1 MSDSST
7 PQKALEAVQGSRH
20 AGAARVLGYAE
31 KQAAW
36 LKEVEQRERR
46 AERKVTRKKRLRLAG
61 KVTAFLVVFTLIIGV
76 IIAAVMGIAHLS
88 QEASK
93 NAQVAASASASA
105 TPSATPSPT
114 PSSTPSPTPTSASPK
129 PSPSRSSAS
138 PTPTPSATC
147 EIRDSS
153 KALNSVGDDSNGVT
167 VSGDCFNHEGHSKL
181 RGTIFTAIILISI
194 LAMVGIIHQ
203 GVRQGSVR
211 MIIVPVVLIVIVGLA
226 LNLALQVLL

>member
-7 PQKALEAVQGSRH
+7 SQKALEAVQGSRY

-46 AERKVTRKKRLRLAG
+46 AERKVTRKKHLRLAG
-61 KVTAFLVVFTLIIGV
+61 KVTAFLVVSALIIGAIV
-76 IIAAVMGIAHLS
+76 AAVMGIAHLS

-114 PSSTPSPTPTSASPK
+114 PSSTPSPSPTSASPK
-129 PSPSRSSAS
+129 PSPKPTEKCLSR
-138 PTPTPSATC
+138 
-147 EIRDSS
+147 EERI
-153 KALNSVGDDSNGVT
+153 
-167 VSGDCFNHEGHSKL
+167 
-181 RGTIFTAIILISI
+181 GTIGGNPESEYCKTQESIAKAKSMLQVAIPLIAL
-194 LAMVGIIHQ
+194 LALLPVAQIGARTGNFAGTLVAFIII
-203 GVRQGSVR
+203 
-211 MIIVPVVLIVIVGLA
+211 IIVGMLLMYAVN
-226 LNLALQVLL
+226 NLL

>member
-7 PQKALEAVQGSRH
+7 PQKALEAVQASRY
-20 AGAARVLGYAE
+20 AGAARILGYTE

-61 KVTAFLVVFTLIIGV
+61 KVTAFLIVFALIIGAIV
-76 IIAAVMGIAHLS
+76 AAVMGIAHIS

-114 PSSTPSPTPTSASPK
+114 PSSTPSPSPTSASPK
-129 PSPSRSSAS
+129 PSPK
-138 PTPTPSATC
+138 PTEKCLTR
-147 EIRDSS
+147 EERI
-153 KALNSVGDDSNGVT
+153 
-167 VSGDCFNHEGHSKL
+167 
-181 RGTIFTAIILISI
+181 GTIGGNPESEYCKNQESIAKTKRMLQVAIPLIAL
-194 LAMVGIIHQ
+194 LALLPVAQIGARTGNFAGTLVAFIII
-203 GVRQGSVR
+203 
-211 MIIVPVVLIVIVGLA
+211 IIVGMLLMYAVN
-226 LNLALQVLL
+226 NLL

>member
-7 PQKALEAVQGSRH
+7 PQKALEAVQGSRY

-61 KVTAFLVVFTLIIGV
+61 KVTAFLVVFALIIGA
-76 IIAAVMGIAHLS
+76 IIAAGMGIAHLS

-129 PSPSRSSAS
+129 PSPKPTEKCLSRK
-138 PTPTPSATC
+138 
-147 EIRDSS
+147 ERI
-153 KALNSVGDDSNGVT
+153 
-167 VSGDCFNHEGHSKL
+167 
-181 RGTIFTAIILISI
+181 GTIGGNPESEYCKTQESIAKAKSMLQVAIPLIAL
-194 LAMVGIIHQ
+194 LALLPVAQIGARTGNFAGTLVAFIII
-203 GVRQGSVR
+203 
-211 MIIVPVVLIVIVGLA
+211 IIVGMLLMYAVN
-226 LNLALQVLL
+226 NLL

>member
-7 PQKALEAVQGSRH
+7 PQKALEAVQASRY

-46 AERKVTRKKRLRLAG
+46 AERKVACKKRLRLAG
-61 KVTAFLVVFTLIIGV
+61 KVTAFLIAFALIISV

-105 TPSATPSPT
+105 TPSPSPT
-114 PSSTPSPTPTSASPK
+114 PSSTPSPSPTSASPK
-129 PSPSRSSAS
+129 PTEKCLTREERIGTIGGSPESEY
-138 PTPTPSATC
+138 C
-147 EIRDSS
+147 KNQES
-153 KALNSVGDDSNGVT
+153 KAKIKG
-167 VSGDCFNHEGHSKL
+167 
-181 RGTIFTAIILISI
+181 
-194 LAMVGIIHQ
+194 M
-203 GVRQGSVR
+203 
-211 MIIVPVVLIVIVGLA
+211 
-226 LNLALQVLL
+226 LQVAIPLIALLSLFSVMMTGFRSGNSSGALVTFIIIIIAGMLLMYAVNNLL

>member
-7 PQKALEAVQGSRH
+7 PQKALEAVQASRY
-20 AGAARVLGYAE
+20 AGAAQVLGYAE

-46 AERKVTRKKRLRLAG
+46 AERKVARKKRLRLAG
-61 KVTAFLVVFTLIIGV
+61 KVTVFLVAFALIIGV

-114 PSSTPSPTPTSASPK
+114 PSSTPSPSPTSASPK
-129 PSPSRSSAS
+129 PSPKPTEKCLSR
-138 PTPTPSATC
+138 
-147 EIRDSS
+147 EERI
-153 KALNSVGDDSNGVT
+153 
-167 VSGDCFNHEGHSKL
+167 
-181 RGTIFTAIILISI
+181 GTIGGNPESEYCKTQESIAKAKSMLQVAIPLIAL
-194 LAMVGIIHQ
+194 LALLPVAQIGARTGNFAGTLVAFIII
-203 GVRQGSVR
+203 
-211 MIIVPVVLIVIVGLA
+211 IIVGMLLMYAVN
-226 LNLALQVLL
+226 NLL

>member
-7 PQKALEAVQGSRH
+7 PQKALEAVQASRY
-20 AGAARVLGYAE
+20 AGAAQVLGYAE

-46 AERKVTRKKRLRLAG
+46 AERKVARKKRLRLAG
-61 KVTAFLVVFTLIIGV
+61 KVTAFLVAFALIIGV

-114 PSSTPSPTPTSASPK
+114 PSSTPSPSPTSASPK
-129 PSPSRSSAS
+129 PSPKPTEKCLSR
-138 PTPTPSATC
+138 
-147 EIRDSS
+147 EERI
-153 KALNSVGDDSNGVT
+153 
-167 VSGDCFNHEGHSKL
+167 
-181 RGTIFTAIILISI
+181 GTIGGNPESEYCKTQESIAKAKSMLQVAIPLVAL
-194 LAMVGIIHQ
+194 LALLPVAQIGARTGNFAGTLVAFIII
-203 GVRQGSVR
+203 
-211 MIIVPVVLIVIVGLA
+211 IIVGMLLMYAVN
-226 LNLALQVLL
+226 NLL

>member
-7 PQKALEAVQGSRH
+7 PQKALEAVQASRY
-20 AGAARVLGYAE
+20 AGAAQVLGYAE

-61 KVTAFLVVFTLIIGV
+61 KVTAFLIAFALIIGI

-93 NAQVAASASASA
+93 NAQVATSASASA

-114 PSSTPSPTPTSASPK
+114 PTSASPK
-129 PSPSRSSAS
+129 PSPSPTLVCPTKSLDSIPGDGLDNGGSSSSMSDECAMREQIGMLRGAIQTMIVLAS
-138 PTPTPSATC
+138 LMGILLVFVKGMQYGSVKAMAVPIAL
-147 EIRDSS
+147 ILIIAA
-153 KALNSVGDDSNGVT
+153 ALNFAS
-167 VSGDCFNHEGHSKL
+167 
-181 RGTIFTAIILISI
+181 
-194 LAMVGIIHQ
+194 
-203 GVRQGSVR
+203 
-211 MIIVPVVLIVIVGLA
+211 
-226 LNLALQVLL
+226 QVLL

>member
-7 PQKALEAVQGSRH
+7 SQKALEAVQGSRY

-46 AERKVTRKKRLRLAG
+46 AERKVTRKKHLRLAG
-61 KVTAFLVVFTLIIGV
+61 KVTAFLVAFALIIGV

-114 PSSTPSPTPTSASPK
+114 PSSTPSPSPTSASPK
-129 PSPSRSSAS
+129 PSPKPTEKCLSR
-138 PTPTPSATC
+138 
-147 EIRDSS
+147 EERI
-153 KALNSVGDDSNGVT
+153 
-167 VSGDCFNHEGHSKL
+167 
-181 RGTIFTAIILISI
+181 GTIGGKPESEYCKTQESIAKAKSMLQVAIPLIAL
-194 LAMVGIIHQ
+194 LALLPVAQIGARTGNFAGTLVAFIII
-203 GVRQGSVR
+203 
-211 MIIVPVVLIVIVGLA
+211 IIVGMLLMYAVN
-226 LNLALQVLL
+226 NLL

>member
-7 PQKALEAVQGSRH
+7 PQKALEAVQASRY
-20 AGAARVLGYAE
+20 AGAAQVLGYTE

-46 AERKVTRKKRLRLAG
+46 AERKVARKKRLRLAG
-61 KVTAFLVVFTLIIGV
+61 KVTAFLVAFALIIGV

-114 PSSTPSPTPTSASPK
+114 PSSTPSPSPTSASPK
-129 PSPSRSSAS
+129 PSPKPTEKCLSR
-138 PTPTPSATC
+138 
-147 EIRDSS
+147 EERI
-153 KALNSVGDDSNGVT
+153 
-167 VSGDCFNHEGHSKL
+167 
-181 RGTIFTAIILISI
+181 GTIGGNPESEYCKTQESIAKAKSMLQVAIPLIAL
-194 LAMVGIIHQ
+194 LALLPVAQIGARTGNFAGTLVAFIII
-203 GVRQGSVR
+203 
-211 MIIVPVVLIVIVGLA
+211 IIVGMLLMYAVN
-226 LNLALQVLL
+226 NLL

>member
-7 PQKALEAVQGSRH
+7 PQKALEAVQASRY

-46 AERKVTRKKRLRLAG
+46 AERKVACKKRLRLAG
-61 KVTAFLVVFTLIIGV
+61 KVTAFLIAFALIISV

-105 TPSATPSPT
+105 TPSPSPT
-114 PSSTPSPTPTSASPK
+114 PSSTPSPSPTSASPK
-129 PSPSRSSAS
+129 PTPK
-138 PTPTPSATC
+138 PTEKCLTR
-147 EIRDSS
+147 EERI
-153 KALNSVGDDSNGVT
+153 
-167 VSGDCFNHEGHSKL
+167 
-181 RGTIFTAIILISI
+181 GTIGGSPESEYCKNQESMAKIKGMLQVAIPLIALLS
-194 LAMVGIIHQ
+194 LFSVMMTGFRSGNSSGALVTFIII
-203 GVRQGSVR
+203 
-211 MIIVPVVLIVIVGLA
+211 IIVGMLLMYAVN
-226 LNLALQVLL
+226 NLL

>member
-7 PQKALEAVQGSRH
+7 PQKALEAVQASRY
-20 AGAARVLGYAE
+20 AGAAQVLGYAE

-61 KVTAFLVVFTLIIGV
+61 KVTAFLVVFALIIGA

-105 TPSATPSPT
+105 TPTATPSPT
-114 PSSTPSPTPTSASPK
+114 PSSTPSPSPTSASPK
-129 PSPSRSSAS
+129 PSPKPTEKCLSR
-138 PTPTPSATC
+138 
-147 EIRDSS
+147 EERI
-153 KALNSVGDDSNGVT
+153 
-167 VSGDCFNHEGHSKL
+167 
-181 RGTIFTAIILISI
+181 GTIGGNPESEYCKTQESIAKAKSMLQVAIPLIAL
-194 LAMVGIIHQ
+194 LALLPVAQIGARTGNFAGTLVAFIII
-203 GVRQGSVR
+203 
-211 MIIVPVVLIVIVGLA
+211 IIVGMLLMYAVN
-226 LNLALQVLL
+226 NLL

>member
-7 PQKALEAVQGSRH
+7 PQKALEAVQASRY
-20 AGAARVLGYAE
+20 AGAAQVLGYAE

-61 KVTAFLVVFTLIIGV
+61 KVTAFLIAFALIIGI

-93 NAQVAASASASA
+93 NAQVATSASASA

-114 PSSTPSPTPTSASPK
+114 PTSTPSPSPTSASPK
-129 PSPSRSSAS
+129 PSPKPTEKCLSR
-138 PTPTPSATC
+138 
-147 EIRDSS
+147 EER
-153 KALNSVGDDSNGVT
+153 V
-167 VSGDCFNHEGHSKL
+167 
-181 RGTIFTAIILISI
+181 GTIGGSPEGEYCQAQESLGKAKRVLQVVIPLFTLLLLITAMKTYSRTGSTAGALVAFVII
-194 LAMVGIIHQ
+194 
-203 GVRQGSVR
+203 
-211 MIIVPVVLIVIVGLA
+211 IIVGMLLMSA
-226 LNLALQVLL
+226 ANNLL

>member
-7 PQKALEAVQGSRH
+7 PQKALEAVQGSRY
-20 AGAARVLGYAE
+20 AGAAQVLGYAE

-61 KVTAFLVVFTLIIGV
+61 KVTAFLVAFALIIGV

-105 TPSATPSPT
+105 TPTATPSPT
-114 PSSTPSPTPTSASPK
+114 PSSTPSPSPTSASPK
-129 PSPSRSSAS
+129 PSPKPTEKCLSR
-138 PTPTPSATC
+138 
-147 EIRDSS
+147 EERI
-153 KALNSVGDDSNGVT
+153 
-167 VSGDCFNHEGHSKL
+167 
-181 RGTIFTAIILISI
+181 GTIGGNPESEYCKTQESIAKAKSMLQVAIPLIAL
-194 LAMVGIIHQ
+194 LALLPVAQIGARTGNFAGTLVAFIII
-203 GVRQGSVR
+203 
-211 MIIVPVVLIVIVGLA
+211 IIVGMLLMYAVN
-226 LNLALQVLL
+226 NLL

>member
-7 PQKALEAVQGSRH
+7 PQKALEAVQASRY
-20 AGAARVLGYAE
+20 AGAARILGYTE

-61 KVTAFLVVFTLIIGV
+61 KVTAFLIVFALIIGAIV
-76 IIAAVMGIAHLS
+76 AAVMGIAHIS

-114 PSSTPSPTPTSASPK
+114 PSSTPSPSPTSASPK
-129 PSPSRSSAS
+129 PSPK
-138 PTPTPSATC
+138 PTEKCLTR
-147 EIRDSS
+147 EERI
-153 KALNSVGDDSNGVT
+153 
-167 VSGDCFNHEGHSKL
+167 
-181 RGTIFTAIILISI
+181 GTIGGNPESEYCKNQESIAKTKRMLQVAIPLIAL
-194 LAMVGIIHQ
+194 LALLPVAQISFRTGNFAGTLVAFIII
-203 GVRQGSVR
+203 
-211 MIIVPVVLIVIVGLA
+211 IIVGMLLMYAVN
-226 LNLALQVLL
+226 NLL

>member
-7 PQKALEAVQGSRH
+7 SQKALEAVHGSRY
-20 AGAARVLGYAE
+20 AGAARVLGYAD

-36 LKEVEQRERR
+36 LKDVEQRERR

-105 TPSATPSPT
+105 TPSATPSTT
-114 PSSTPSPTPTSASPK
+114 PSSTPSPSPTSASPK
-129 PSPSRSSAS
+129 PSPKPTEKCLSR
-138 PTPTPSATC
+138 
-147 EIRDSS
+147 EER
-153 KALNSVGDDSNGVT
+153 V
-167 VSGDCFNHEGHSKL
+167 
-181 RGTIFTAIILISI
+181 GTIGGSLESEYCKTQESMAKAKHMLQVAIPLIAL
-194 LAMVGIIHQ
+194 LALLPVAQIGARTGNFAGTLVAFIII
-203 GVRQGSVR
+203 
-211 MIIVPVVLIVIVGLA
+211 IIVGMLLMYAVN
-226 LNLALQVLL
+226 NLL

>member
-7 PQKALEAVQGSRH
+7 PQKALEAVQGSRY
-20 AGAARVLGYAE
+20 AGAAQVLGYAE

-61 KVTAFLVVFTLIIGV
+61 KVTAFLVVFALIIGA

-105 TPSATPSPT
+105 TPTATPSPT
-114 PSSTPSPTPTSASPK
+114 PSSTPSPSPTSASPK
-129 PSPSRSSAS
+129 PSPKPTEKCLSR
-138 PTPTPSATC
+138 
-147 EIRDSS
+147 EERI
-153 KALNSVGDDSNGVT
+153 
-167 VSGDCFNHEGHSKL
+167 
-181 RGTIFTAIILISI
+181 GTIGGNPESEYCKTQESIAKAKSMLQVAIPLIAL
-194 LAMVGIIHQ
+194 LALLPVAQIGARTGNFAGTLVAFIII
-203 GVRQGSVR
+203 
-211 MIIVPVVLIVIVGLA
+211 IIVGMLLMYAVN
-226 LNLALQVLL
+226 NLL

>member
-7 PQKALEAVQGSRH
+7 SQKALEAVRGSRY
-20 AGAARVLGYAE
+20 AGATRVLGYAD

-61 KVTAFLVVFTLIIGV
+61 KVTAFLVAFALIIGV

-114 PSSTPSPTPTSASPK
+114 PSSTPSPSPTSAPPK

-138 PTPTPSATC
+138 PAPTPSATC

>member
-7 PQKALEAVQGSRH
+7 PQKALEAVQASRY
-20 AGAARVLGYAE
+20 AGAAQVLGYAE

-46 AERKVTRKKRLRLAG
+46 AERKVARKKRLRLAG
-61 KVTAFLVVFTLIIGV
+61 KVTAFLVAFALIIGV

-114 PSSTPSPTPTSASPK
+114 PSSTPSPSPTSASPK
-129 PSPSRSSAS
+129 PSPKPTEKCLSR
-138 PTPTPSATC
+138 
-147 EIRDSS
+147 EERI
-153 KALNSVGDDSNGVT
+153 
-167 VSGDCFNHEGHSKL
+167 
-181 RGTIFTAIILISI
+181 GTIGGNPESEYCKTQESIAKAKSMLQVAIPLIAL
-194 LAMVGIIHQ
+194 LALLPVAQIGARTGNFAGTLVAFIII
-203 GVRQGSVR
+203 
-211 MIIVPVVLIVIVGLA
+211 IIVGMLLMYAVN
-226 LNLALQVLL
+226 NLL

>member
-7 PQKALEAVQGSRH
+7 PQKALEAVQGSRY

-61 KVTAFLVVFTLIIGV
+61 KVTAFLVVFALIIGAIV
-76 IIAAVMGIAHLS
+76 AAVMGIAHIS

-114 PSSTPSPTPTSASPK
+114 PSSTPSPSPTSASPK
-129 PSPSRSSAS
+129 PTEKCLTR
-138 PTPTPSATC
+138 
-147 EIRDSS
+147 EERI
-153 KALNSVGDDSNGVT
+153 
-167 VSGDCFNHEGHSKL
+167 
-181 RGTIFTAIILISI
+181 GTIGGNPVSEYCKNQENIAKAKSMLQVAIPLIAL
-194 LAMVGIIHQ
+194 LALLPVAQIGSRTGNFAGTLVAFIII
-203 GVRQGSVR
+203 
-211 MIIVPVVLIVIVGLA
+211 IIVGMLLMYAVN
-226 LNLALQVLL
+226 NLL

>member
-7 PQKALEAVQGSRH
+7 PQKALEAVQASRY
-20 AGAARVLGYAE
+20 AGAAQVLGYAE

-46 AERKVTRKKRLRLAG
+46 AERKVARKKRLRLAG
-61 KVTAFLVVFTLIIGV
+61 KVTAFLVAFALIIGV

-114 PSSTPSPTPTSASPK
+114 PSSTPSPSPTSASPK
-129 PSPSRSSAS
+129 PSPKPTEKCLSRK
-138 PTPTPSATC
+138 
-147 EIRDSS
+147 ERI
-153 KALNSVGDDSNGVT
+153 
-167 VSGDCFNHEGHSKL
+167 
-181 RGTIFTAIILISI
+181 GTIGGNPESEYCKTQESIAKAKSMLQVAIPLIAL
-194 LAMVGIIHQ
+194 LALLPVAQIGARTGNFAGTLVAFIII
-203 GVRQGSVR
+203 
-211 MIIVPVVLIVIVGLA
+211 IIVGMLLMYAVN
-226 LNLALQVLL
+226 NLL

>member
-7 PQKALEAVQGSRH
+7 SQKALEAVQGSRY
-20 AGAARVLGYAE
+20 AGAARVLGYTE

-61 KVTAFLVVFTLIIGV
+61 KVTASLIAFVLIIGV

-114 PSSTPSPTPTSASPK
+114 PSSTPSPSPTSASPK
-129 PSPSRSSAS
+129 PSPKPTEKCLSR
-138 PTPTPSATC
+138 
-147 EIRDSS
+147 EER
-153 KALNSVGDDSNGVT
+153 V
-167 VSGDCFNHEGHSKL
+167 
-181 RGTIFTAIILISI
+181 GTI
-194 LAMVGIIHQ
+194 G
-203 GVRQGSVR
+203 GSPESAYCQAQESLGKVKR
-211 MIIVPVVLIVIVGLA
+211 
-226 LNLALQVLL
+226 ALQVVIPLFTLLLLITAMKTYFRTGSTAGALVTFVIIIVGMLLMYAANNLL

>member
-7 PQKALEAVQGSRH
+7 PQKALEAVQGSRYV
-20 AGAARVLGYAE
+20 GAARILGYTE
-31 KQAAW
+31 MQAAW
-36 LKEVEQRERR
+36 LKEAEQRERR
-46 AERKVTRKKRLRLAG
+46 AERKVTRKKRFRLAG
-61 KVTAFLVVFTLIIGV
+61 KVTAFLIAFTLIIGV

-114 PSSTPSPTPTSASPK
+114 PTSASPK

-138 PTPTPSATC
+138 PAPTPSTTC

-167 VSGDCFNHEGHSKL
+167 VSGDCFNREGRSKL
-181 RGTIFTAIILISI
+181 RGTILTAIILISI
-194 LAMVGIIHQ
+194 LAMVGTIHQ
-203 GVRQGSVR
+203 GIRQGSVR